1 VEKLRI
7 AVVGVGATGS
17 VLAAALLSKYPDTVL
32 IGRKPELGNTL
43 REKGINVSGAISCQA
58 PVKYYLDQIG
68 SIEDVRPNLIF
79 LATKTFHLAKV
90 LEELE
95 SVFKSGT
102 KIIAT
107 QNGLGVEDLVAEKFG
122 MDAVFRMSLNFGV
135 SLKCPG
141 NVAAAFFNRPNHL
154 GGLSKE
160 NRQLGLQIAKILSDC
175 GLETEFV
182 DDIKL
187 FVWKKM
193 ILKCT
198 MASICAVTNKTIK
211 EALEF
216 PPTREVADACFQ
228 EAIAVAKAMGYDF
241 GRDYLKQALGYLA
254 KVGVHRDSMCHDIDN
269 KAPTEIDFLGAKIIA
284 YARQNGIATPFY
296 VTMTNMV
303 KAIESNYLQSEASTL
318 VC

>member
-1 VEKLRI
+1 VEKLRM
-7 AVVGVGATGS
+7 AVLGVGATGS

-32 IGRKPELGNTL
+32 IGRKPEFDNTL
-43 REKGINVSGAISCQA
+43 REKGINITGAISCQA
-58 PVKYYLDQIG
+58 PVKYYFDQIG

-154 GGLSKE
+154 GGFSKE

-175 GLETEFV
+175 GLDTEFV

-187 FVWKKM
+187 FVWRKM

-216 PPTREVADACFQ
+216 PPTREIADACFR
-228 EAIAVAKAMGYDF
+228 EAIAVAGVMGYEP
-241 GRDYLKQALGYLA
+241 GEGYIEQALDYLLKA
-254 KVGVHRDSMCHDIDN
+254 GVHKDSMCFDIEN
-269 KAPTEIDFLGAKIIA
+269 KTPTEIDLLGGKIVD
-284 YARQNGIATPFY
+284 YARQKGIATPFY
-296 VTMTNMV
+296 VTMTNLV
-303 KAIESNYLQSEASTL
+303 KAIEDNYLRR
-318 VC
+318 